1 MVVIV
6 VAVVVVVIV
15 IVIVVVVIVVAVVVD
30 VFAVAV
36 VAVVFAVTVTA
47 VVVVIIIIAA
57 FVAVIVAVADPDA
70 TASELLACSLSLCF
84 SRLVRFFVHASLAG
98 IDCLFSLFPPPPPIL
113 LSYCRGNN
121 GEKSAEYSTSI
132 SAVFHCVAK
141 FISIYRSSH
150 QKLKKHQASPPPLLP
165 PPPLPLLFSPNT

>member
-98 IDCLFSLFPPPPPIL
+98 IDCLFSLFPPPPQFFYLTAEAIMERSL
-113 LSYCRGNN
+113 LSTRQAFRLC
-121 GEKSAEYSTSI
+121 
-132 SAVFHCVAK
+132 
-141 FISIYRSSH
+141 FIV
-150 QKLKKHQASPPPLLP
+150 
-165 PPPLPLLFSPNT
+165 